1 MMSNHVIISSA
12 KPCKQSEI
20 IITFAST
27 NHVLSN
33 QFLSFGFAIQRLLSC
48 KEPHFSQINYDVDLA
63 TAQSKIKTSIFSPP
77 QPPLPPA
84 VLKEIVTDVWG
95 LMVVTCEGLLP
106 TIITKGMCVQ
116 NKKSTNIS
124 IRKNK
129 PLQWYD
135 LCVPLDLAS
144 DWKLNIQSLV
154 SVHCWCGC
162 LI

>member
-1 MMSNHVIISSA
+1 MYFILKFFNKPVMSNHVIISSA

-63 TAQSKIKTSIFSPP
+63 TAQSKIKTSIFSLP

-84 VLKEIVTDVWG
+84 VLTEIVTDVWG
-95 LMVVTCEGLLP
+95 PFVVHWICESIHGCHLLRHVLVV
-106 TIITKGMCVQ
+106 CVF
-116 NKKSTNIS
+116 
-124 IRKNK
+124 IR
-129 PLQWYD
+129 
-135 LCVPLDLAS
+135 
-144 DWKLNIQSLV
+144 
-154 SVHCWCGC
+154 SVEIMH
-162 LI
+162 L

>member
-1 MMSNHVIISSA
+1 MYFIIQFFNKPMMSNHVIISSA

-63 TAQSKIKTSIFSPP
+63 TAQSKIKTSIFSLP

-84 VLKEIVTDVWG
+84 VLKEIVTDVW
-95 LMVVTCEGLLP
+95 V
-106 TIITKGMCVQ
+106 
-116 NKKSTNIS
+116 
-124 IRKNK
+124 
-129 PLQWYD
+129 
-135 LCVPLDLAS
+135 
-144 DWKLNIQSLV
+144 
-154 SVHCWCGC
+154 
-162 LI
+162 

>member
-12 KPCKQSEI
+12 KTCKQSEI

-63 TAQSKIKTSIFSPP
+63 TAQSKIKTSIFSLP

-84 VLKEIVTDVWG
+84 VLTEIVTDVWG
-95 LMVVTCEGLLP
+95 PFVVHWICESIQGCHLLRRVLVV
-106 TIITKGMCVQ
+106 CVF
-116 NKKSTNIS
+116 
-124 IRKNK
+124 IR
-129 PLQWYD
+129 
-135 LCVPLDLAS
+135 
-144 DWKLNIQSLV
+144 
-154 SVHCWCGC
+154 SVEIMH
-162 LI
+162 L